1 MFDNHSPMHHAWFT
15 LGNHEAT
22 NDYYPV
28 IFTTESHE
36 HGMETSHEITMKI
49 HHFIP
54 ISHEHPMNIPPKY
67 HRFIVMLKAY
77 SRVN

>member
-1 MFDNHSPMHHAWFT
+1 
-15 LGNHEAT
+15 
-22 NDYYPV
+22 
-28 IFTTESHE
+28 
-36 HGMETSHEITMKI
+36 METSHEITMKI